1 MHHIKQDIISIL
13 EENKSFI
20 NNDNNYSFLGI
31 DRKEAHNKR
40 GPLSILYSI
49 FLPPHLVSSHLISYG
64 NSQIQRSFSL
74 SIFWRLNH
82 KLKINR
88 IRVIDHLQGISHPAH
103 LWQGSNQVGAG

>member
-49 FLPPHLVSSHLISYG
+49 FLPPHLVSSHLIS
-64 NSQIQRSFSL
+64 SLTVTLKFSALSL
-74 SIFWRLNH
+74 SLFF
-82 KLKINR
+82 
-88 IRVIDHLQGISHPAH
+88 
-103 LWQGSNQVGAG
+103 GA